1 LDIDSH
7 PVAFYN
13 NRILSMIKTFQT
25 FHACAATRRTGLA
38 FGLLVLALASVSVGP
53 AGCSK
58 KTTPALQPIWTN
70 YEINATVYA
79 LAFEGR
85 YLWAGTESGLIKFDL
100 EEDRIVGRY
109 DKRSG
114 LRSNVITTIKID
126 PQGNKWV
133 GTHGGGL
140 SKFDGKTWRTYLFPD
155 LADPYV
161 YDIAFD
167 RQDRMWVANW
177 KGVSVFDGKRWRSY
191 SEADGLADKWV
202 YAIGID
208 HKGTKWFGTER
219 GVNSF
224 DGKTWRTYNH
234 DQGLGADSKTIGEF
248 ERFKVHSIYHT
259 QERGKSVEGYNPNF
273 VLAIAIGPDDTKWFG
288 TWGAGLSRFDEKTRV
303 FKNFT
308 VKDGLA
314 GNFISDLL
322 FDKQGRLWVTTDGG
336 VSVLDKGRWQKFTT
350 KDGLVED
357 SVFAASLDRNGK
369 LWFGAAG
376 GISKLEQM

>member
-1 LDIDSH
+1 MMRTLQPFHTSAAERKANL
-7 PVAFYN
+7 VLN
-13 NRILSMIKTFQT
+13 LLLLVTTILSPSQSG
-25 FHACAATRRTGLA
+25 CA
-38 FGLLVLALASVSVGP
+38 
-53 AGCSK
+53 K
-58 KTTPALQPIWTN
+58 KTAPSVPSVWTN
-70 YEINATVYA
+70 YQINATVYA
-79 LAFEGR
+79 LAFEDR
-85 YLWAGTESGLIKFDL
+85 YLWVGTENGLIKFDL

-126 PQGNKWV
+126 SQGNKWV

-140 SKFDGKTWRTYLFPD
+140 TKFDGKTWHTYLFPD

-167 RQDRMWVANW
+167 SQGQIWVANW

-208 HKGTKWFGTER
+208 QEGTKWFGTER

-224 DGKTWRTYNH
+224 DGNTWQTYNH
-234 DQGLGADSKTIGEF
+234 DHGLGADLKTIGEF
-248 ERFKVHSIYHT
+248 ERLKVHSIYHT
-259 QERGKSVEGYNPNF
+259 QERDKSVEGYNPNF
-273 VLAIAIGPDDTKWFG
+273 VLAIAIGPDDAKWFG
-288 TWGAGLSRFDEKTRV
+288 TWGGGLSRLDSRTHAL
-303 FKNFT
+303 KNFT
-308 VKDGLA
+308 IKDGLA

-336 VSVLDKGRWQKFTT
+336 VSVLDKNRWQTFTT
-350 KDGLVED
+350 KDGLVEN

-369 LWFGAAG
+369 LWFGAIG